1 MTGNPYL
8 IQTIKN
14 PNMIYIK
21 EAEVTILRELL
32 DKARA
37 EAFEY
42 REKIKRLET
51 ALYMLSSSVLAGEI
65 EKAQEYAHLA
75 QKLLRG
81 E

>member
-1 MTGNPYL
+1 MKGNPYL

-14 PNMIYIK
+14 PDMIYVR
-21 EAEVTILRELL
+21 EAEVMTLRELL

-37 EAFEY
+37 ETIECYA
-42 REKIKRLET
+42 KIKRLET

-65 EKAQEYAHLA
+65 EKAQEYAYLA